1 MLTKLAAPT
10 YRLAR
15 LRIALVIAVATLALA
30 APAAKAAPLVGIGE
44 QNPSMFSDPRW
55 RALGLKD
62 VRVIAGYDAL
72 HSDWQRAD
80 LDTYMAAAHA
90 AGARVLLGFGHSR
103 TAGKEDHLPSVAT
116 FTKEFRAFRARYP
129 WVKDYLTWN
138 EANICGQP
146 TCKNPERAA
155 RFYMSIRRYCKGC
168 RIVAADVLDG
178 SKLVSWVKRFAHTVG
193 TTKVIWGLHNYID
206 ANRFR
211 TRGTKA
217 LLRTVKGDVWFTETG
232 GLVVRR
238 NGSTVAFPGSTKHA
252 AAATRWVFK
261 LAALSSRVKRVYF
274 YHWSPAPTPN
284 PTWDSALVDR
294 NDRPRPAYEVLY
306 AWLVKHGIAS

>member
-1 MLTKLAAPT
+1 LEGGKV
-10 YRLAR
+10 AR
-15 LRIALVIAVATLALA
+15 LRRLAALLAVATFLVA

-80 LDTYMAAAHA
+80 LDAYMAAAHA

-103 TAGKEDHLPSVAT
+103 TEGKEDHLPSVAT

-178 SKLVSWVKRFAHTVG
+178 SKLVSWVKRFAHVVG

-211 TRGTKA
+211 TRGTRA
-217 LLRTVKGDVWFTETG
+217 LLKATKGEVWFTETG
-232 GLVVRR
+232 GIVKRKQNAQVPLPA
-238 NGSTVAFPGSTKHA
+238 SPEHA
-252 AAATRWVFK
+252 AEAARWVFR
-261 LAALSSRVKRVYF
+261 LAALSSRIKRIYF
-274 YHWSPAPTPN
+274 YHWSPPTSPGA
-284 PTWDSALVDR
+284 TWDSALVDATGA
-294 NDRPRPAYEVLY
+294 PRPAYAVIQN
-306 AWLVKHGIAS
+306 WLRRERARR

>member
-1 MLTKLAAPT
+1 LRRLAALP
-10 YRLAR
+10 L
-15 LRIALVIAVATLALA
+15 IAVATLVLA
-30 APAAKAAPLVGIGE
+30 APAKAAPLVGIGE
-44 QNPSMFSDPRW
+44 QNPSMFSDARW

-72 HSDWQRAD
+72 HSGWQRTD
-80 LDTYMAAAHA
+80 LDAYMAAAHA

-103 TAGKEDHLPSVAT
+103 IEGREDHLPSVAT
-116 FTKEFRAFRARYP
+116 FTREFLAFRARYP

-155 RFYMSIRRYCKGC
+155 RFYLSIRRHCKGC

-178 SKLVSWVKRFAHTVG
+178 SRLVSWVRRFAHTVG

-211 TRGTKA
+211 TRGTKS
-217 LLRTVKGDVWFTETG
+217 LLRAVKGDVWFTETG
-232 GLVVRR
+232 GIVERN
-238 NGSTVAFPGSTKHA
+238 NGSPIQFPESTAHA
-252 AAATRWVFK
+252 AKATDWVFK
-261 LAALSSRVKRVYF
+261 LSELSRRVRRVYL
-274 YHWSPAPTPN
+274 YHWSPPPGLV
-284 PTWDSALVDR
+284 PTWDSALVDSR
-294 NDRPRPAYEVLY
+294 DRPRPAYGVLQK
-306 AWLVKHGIAS
+306 WLARFRQ

>member
-1 MLTKLAAPT
+1 MEGGKVARLRRLAALHVVAVAALVLAAP
-10 YRLAR
+10 
-15 LRIALVIAVATLALA
+15 
-30 APAAKAAPLVGIGE
+30 AKAAPLVGIGE

-72 HSDWQRAD
+72 HSGWQRAE
-80 LDTYMAAAHA
+80 LDAYMAAAHA

-103 TAGKEDHLPSVAT
+103 TEGKEDHLPSVAT

-155 RFYMSIRRYCKGC
+155 RFYLSIRRSCKGC

-217 LLRTVKGDVWFTETG
+217 LLRTVKGTVWFTETG
-232 GLVVRR
+232 GIVERN
-238 NGSTVAFPGSTKHA
+238 NGSPIQFPESTAHA
-252 AAATRWVFK
+252 AKATDWVFK
-261 LAALSSRVKRVYF
+261 LAQLSRRVRRVYL
-274 YHWSPAPTPN
+274 YHWSPPPDPV
-284 PTWDSALVDR
+284 PTWDSALVDSH
-294 NDRPRPAYEVLY
+294 DRPRPAYGVLQK
-306 AWLVKHGIAS
+306 WLARYRQ